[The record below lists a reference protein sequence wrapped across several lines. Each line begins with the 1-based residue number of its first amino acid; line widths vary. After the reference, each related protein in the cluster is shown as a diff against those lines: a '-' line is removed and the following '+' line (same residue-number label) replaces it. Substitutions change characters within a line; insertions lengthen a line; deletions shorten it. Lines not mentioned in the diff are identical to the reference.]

1 MIERDTAPAKPK
13 SSRREAAAP
22 AGAVSSAP
30 QIIIPGKRKE
40 AFFLPY
46 QKAWIEDKSRIKLFE
61 KSRQVGLSWST
72 AYGLVRKKSMRGA
85 RLDAWVSSRDDL
97 QACLFKDDCAQFAGV
112 LNIAAQDMGQQV
124 LDPVGKA
131 SAYVLRLANGCNIY
145 SLSSNPDAQAG
156 KRGDRI
162 LDEFALHPDPRKL
175 WSIAYPGIT
184 WGGNMEIISTHRGE
198 QNLFNQLIQEA
209 RHGGNPKGISL
220 HRVTLQDALDQGFLA
235 KLKSKLPKDDP
246 RMEMDEA
253 AYFDFIRSGC
263 IDEEAFMQEY
273 MCVPADEQSAFISYE
288 LLDGCTMRTDE
299 EWERPLSPICEYFLG
314 VDVGRKH
321 DLTCLY
327 LLERVGDMLTTRRL
341 VCMQGETYAA
351 QQAAISELARLPWVR
366 RVCIDA
372 TGIGNML
379 AENLQREHG
388 AKVEPV
394 MFTAGVKEDLALT
407 LRRRMEERML
417 RLPKDPKLA
426 SDLRSIRKATTSAGN
441 VRFVGERNADGH
453 ADRFW
458 ALALAIHA
466 AKPAGEIHF
475 AALGNTARPGSARR
489 RITSL
494 LNPVTDLLSCFR
506 K

>member
-1 MIERDTAPAKPK
+1 MMNEQTDPDKPK
-13 SSRREAAAP
+13 KKPRSRREAAAP
-22 AGAVSSAP
+22 SGSVS
-30 QIIIPGKRKE
+30 IITRRKKKDS
-40 AFFLPY
+40 FFLPY
-46 QKAWIEDKSRIKLFE
+46 QEAWIKDKSRIKLFE

-72 AYGLVRKKSMRGA
+72 AYGLVRKKAVQGA

-97 QACLFKDDCAQFAGV
+97 QACLFKDDCAQFAQV
-112 LNIAAQDMGQQV
+112 LDTAAQDLGEQV
-124 LDPVGKA
+124 IEPTSKA
-131 SAYVLRLANGCNIY
+131 SAYVLRFANGCKIY

-198 QNLFNQLIQEA
+198 NNLFNQLIQEA

-235 KLKSKLPKDDP
+235 KLKAKLPKDDP
-246 RMEMDEA
+246 RLDMDEA
-253 AYFDFIRSGC
+253 AYFDYIRSGC
-263 IDEEAFMQEY
+263 IDEEAFLQEY

-288 LLDGCTMRTDE
+288 LLDACTMHPSEDWKTGN
-299 EWERPLSPICEYFLG
+299 PGGEYFLG

-321 DLTCLY
+321 DLTCLF
-327 LLERVGDMLTTRRL
+327 LLERVGDVLYTRRL
-341 VCMQGETYAA
+341 DIMQGETYAA
-351 QQAAISELARLPWVR
+351 QQAAISEYARLPWVR

-379 AENLQREHG
+379 VENLQREHG

-407 LRRRMEERML
+407 LRRRMEDRAL
-417 RLPKDPKLA
+417 RLPADPKLA
-426 SDLRSIRKATTSAGN
+426 ADLRSIRKETTSAGN
-441 VRFVGERNADGH
+441 VRYVGERNADGH

-466 AKPAGEIHF
+466 AKPSGSLHF
-475 AALGNTARPGSARR
+475 AALPPVRLGSARAAVQ
-489 RITSL
+489 TL
-494 LNPVTDLLSCFR
+494 LHPVTSFLGTCF
-506 K
+506 KK